1 MRQYRALATIV
12 TFVSLVF
19 IGAGT
24 AQAQCTLPYAL
35 TNGQIA
41 DASQVMA
48 NFKALSDCLS
58 PGGSTNSVQYN
69 NGGTLGGLPPL
80 LDGQLLIGA
89 TGTTPQAQA
98 LTAAPGI
105 SITTGSG
112 SIAIAANGGEAGTAS
127 IHVSCPRLRL
137 RRELV

>member
-1 MRQYRALATIV
+1 MRQYKTLATIV
-12 TFVSLVF
+12 TFVSLIF
-19 IGAGT
+19 IGASV
-24 AQAQCTLPYAL
+24 AQAQCSLPFAL

-41 DASQVMA
+41 DAAQVMA
-48 NFKALSDCLS
+48 NFNALADCLS

-80 LDGQLLIGA
+80 LDGQLLVGA

-105 SITTGSG
+105 SLSTGSG
-112 SIAIAANGGEAGTAS
+112 SITIA
-127 IHVSCPRLRL
+127 P
-137 RRELV
+137 